1 MKVYI
6 AGPMRGIPDFNF
18 PAFTWA
24 AATLRE
30 GGGHE
35 VISPAEHDLENGFNP
50 MGMAGHEDLDGIFDL
65 RAALAWDLQ
74 QVATC
79 DGVFLL
85 PGWEKSS
92 GARAELACAAALGLL
107 ARTYDQEWQPAAEV
121 LTAPAS
127 TAPAGEVRVTDPT
140 TGGQK
145 GTKEVRMDLVP
156 VFPLTELARL
166 YGRGAA
172 KYEDR
177 NWERGYRWSLSYAAL
192 LRHLTQWW
200 GGEDRDPEMGTSHLA
215 SVAWHAFALAQFEA
229 THPELDDRPGRV
241 TPPAT

>member
-1 MKVYI
+1 MKVYV
-6 AGPMRGIPDFNF
+6 AGPMRGIPEFNF
-18 PAFTWA
+18 PEF
-24 AATLRE
+24 ATATTILRE
-30 GGGHE
+30 HGHE
-35 VISPAEHDLENGFNP
+35 VISPAEHDLENGFDP
-50 MGMAGHEDLDGIFDL
+50 AGMTGVEDLTGLFDL

-74 QVATC
+74 QVSTC

-92 GARAELACAAALGLL
+92 GARAEIACAAALGLL
-107 ARTYDQEWQPAAEV
+107 ARTYDQEWQPAADV
-121 LTAPAS
+121 LSAPANATS
-127 TAPAGEVRVTDPT
+127 SEVRVTDPT

-156 VFPLTELARL
+156 VYPLTELARL

-200 GGEDRDPEMGTSHLA
+200 GGEDKDPEMGTSHLA
-215 SVAWHAFALAQFEA
+215 SVAWHAFALAQFEVA
-229 THPELDDRPGRV
+229 HPDLDDRPGRV
-241 TPPAT
+241 TPPTR